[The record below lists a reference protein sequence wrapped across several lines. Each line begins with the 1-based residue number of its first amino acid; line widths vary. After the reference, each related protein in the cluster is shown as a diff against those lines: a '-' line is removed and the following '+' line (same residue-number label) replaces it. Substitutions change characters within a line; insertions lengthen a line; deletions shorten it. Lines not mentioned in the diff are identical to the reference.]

1 MSAGANVKAAQHML
15 GHAKASMT
23 LDATRMTLDV
33 YSDLFPEDLDAVDAF
48 DKALSEQIA
57 GEVWARS

>member
-1 MSAGANVKAAQHML
+1 ML